1 MVAANTDVFDM
12 ILEVDC
18 RLCYKTYLI
27 FLRREDY
34 TLWISGSGF
43 VQDVLSYLTAGE
55 RELLISSTCS
65 DCFDKLFPPDV
76 DNDA

>member
-1 MVAANTDVFDM
+1 MVAANTNLFDM
-12 ILEVDC
+12 VLEADC

-34 TLWISGSGF
+34 TSWMSGSGF
-43 VQDVLSYLTAGE
+43 VQDILPYLTAGE
-55 RELLISSTCS
+55 RELLISNTCS

-76 DNDA
+76 DNNA

>member
-1 MVAANTDVFDM
+1 MVAFANNLDDHCT
-12 ILEVDC
+12 IQC
-18 RLCYKTYLI
+18 RMCDNIYLI
-27 FLRREDY
+27 MYNREDMVDW
-34 TLWISGSGF
+34 LSGSGF
-43 VQDVLSYLTAGE
+43 IQDILPYLTAGE